1 MNRNSLLAVALI
13 AMVCTGLGVASVPQR
28 MNLQFPMDAMDT
40 KNRTLSITGNDTM
53 TMVMDGEDEYGLNL
67 SEPVG
72 WDPIT
77 DEDGNVIGVSY
88 NATNRSGEVVAS
100 FAPGDGENVT
110 NVIEVSHNT
119 SDDEFFVYED
129 DGQLKI
135 SRRPNFVDRLWTAFR
150 GLW

>member
-28 MNLQFPMDAMDT
+28 VNLQFPMDATDT
-40 KNRTLSITGNDTM
+40 NNRTLSITGNDTM
-53 TMVMDGEDEYGLNL
+53 AIVMDGEDEYGLNL

-72 WDPIT
+72 WAIT

-88 NATNRSGEVVAS
+88 NATNGSGEVVAS
-100 FAPGDGENVT
+100 FAPGDGDNAT

-119 SDDEFFVYED
+119 SDDELFVYED

-135 SRRPNFVDRLWTAFR
+135 SRMPNFVDRLWTTFR